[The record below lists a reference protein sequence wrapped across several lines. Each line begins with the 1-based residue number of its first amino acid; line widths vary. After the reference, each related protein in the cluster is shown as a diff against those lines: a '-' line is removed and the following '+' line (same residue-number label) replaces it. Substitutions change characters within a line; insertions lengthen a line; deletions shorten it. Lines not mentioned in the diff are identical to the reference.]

1 MHHAKE
7 AHSFAKPP
15 SHAFALPQE
24 GELTELLLLEFPEAH
39 FNEEHQ
45 EWRIDWDEKQ
55 FPHQGQRLDN
65 FATAHDLE
73 ILHRY

>member
-1 MHHAKE
+1 MTPHLSNPELRKAAE
-7 AHSFAKPP
+7 PCICVAAG
-15 SHAFALPQE
+15 
-24 GELTELLLLEFPEAH
+24 GELTELLLLEFPEAY

-55 FPHQGQRLDN
+55 FPQQGQRLDN
-65 FATAHDLE
+65 FATVHDLE